1 MEKGSRDSSIR
12 VKHKFCS
19 HLKQLSN
26 ADNFLST
33 VKLHQIEDA
42 PLEEETYVHF
52 RIIPID
58 GIPPPNI
65 KELQVISLFFGF

>member
-19 HLKQLSN
+19 HIKQLSN
-26 ADNFLST
+26 ADNLLST

-42 PLEEETYVHF
+42 PLEEDTYIHF
-52 RIIPID
+52 RIIPIE
-58 GIPPPNI
+58 GIPPPTI
-65 KELQVISLFFGF
+65 KELQVISLSFRF